1 MDYRHHAPW
10 MVMCRSRMRL
20 NRQVLSFIVPT
31 LCVGMQPL
39 PLQRFDT
46 SDAGASPEAFPR
58 RAWER
63 YNSLVSIRSPKVNR
77 RARENPS
84 KCGMIQA
91 SRVWQSSTAF
101 GISFCFS
108 AIVKLISEKKSRRGY
123 APTKKKSKSQSS
135 KEPKHKEQSS
145 KIPGEPKA
153 EVAVGSIVPVTVAR
167 TQVLREVEPRA
178 APNHPAINGIII
190 AY

>member
-123 APTKKKSKSQSS
+123 APTKKKI
-135 KEPKHKEQSS
+135 KEPKQQRA
-145 KIPGEPKA
+145 KA
-153 EVAVGSIVPVTVAR
+153 QRAKLKNPWRAESRGCRRQHR
-167 TQVLREVEPRA
+167 TCYGG
-178 APNHPAINGIII
+178 PNAGT
-190 AY
+190 AG

>member
-1 MDYRHHAPW
+1 
-10 MVMCRSRMRL
+10 MCRSRMRL

-123 APTKKKSKSQSS
+123 APTKKNQRAKAAKSQSTKS
-135 KEPKHKEQSS
+135 KAQKSLASRKPRLPSATSYLLRRPERRNSGLKNQEPPRTTRRSMASLLHISS
-145 KIPGEPKA
+145 LPSYCS
-153 EVAVGSIVPVTVAR
+153 V
-167 TQVLREVEPRA
+167 
-178 APNHPAINGIII
+178 
-190 AY
+190 